1 MNAPQSRPGG
11 VRRARLRHSQCAGFA
26 SGPATPT
33 CPWHK
38 RHGRGAPFGVC
49 SMNGKWIATA
59 AMAIAMAASASADE
73 VASDSVLMQALRDEM
88 ARSMEEL
95 RLEDA
100 EKPYFLAYRVF
111 ENATSSATA
120 SLGGLLNVNNGF
132 NRQLV
137 VELRVGDYD
146 ADNTNFLSIRSP
158 SAMLPATA
166 ALSLDDD
173 YATLRRQIWLA
184 TDMAYK
190 RALDQLAGKR
200 AALQNKTQVEE
211 VADFTRQ
218 DPYQFDGW
226 TASTLDT
233 SRAPDLAVGTSA
245 AMQAM
250 PHLSRS
256 EVRVLTSFDRTWFVN
271 SEGSAFVRETPFIG
285 VYALAASQADDGA
298 ELQDG
303 VHVWIRDWREM
314 PDTSALA
321 EKIQAMTERLRE
333 RRQASVSERY
343 SGPVLFE
350 GQAAAELVTQVL
362 GPRLIALRL
371 PTSDSPQIE
380 QAMAQFRNPFLDKIG
395 GRILPRFLSVVS
407 DPTLEAHAGV
417 ALQGRQPV
425 DDDGVPTRRTTLV
438 ERGVLKTLLSTRMP
452 LAEVP
457 ESSGSRWRDS
467 PMPSNI
473 LLQPTRGMSADELKE
488 ELFLLAEDRGLD
500 HAIVVRRMGTRL
512 AKLGSGPGGF
522 FGPDASSGEPLIGV
536 FKVYP
541 DGTEERIRMA
551 SLSAFS
557 ESDFRDIVAVSDTT
571 TRHDTGYS
579 PVPSGLPAAS
589 GGGIWPISV
598 VTPALLF
605 EDVTVRRPPGN
616 IRKPPVTPHPLASR

>member
-1 MNAPQSRPGG
+1 M
-11 VRRARLRHSQCAGFA
+11 
-26 SGPATPT
+26 
-33 CPWHK
+33 K
-38 RHGRGAPFGVC
+38 
-49 SMNGKWIATA
+49 GKWIATA
-59 AMAIAMAASASADE
+59 AMAIAMVASASADE

-100 EKPYFLAYRVF
+100 EQPYFLAYRVF

-146 ADNTNFLSIRSP
+146 ADNTNFLSFRNP

-173 YATLRRQIWLA
+173 YDTLRRQIWLA

-200 AALQNKTQVEE
+200 AALQNKTQVEK
-211 VADFTRQ
+211 VADFTRE

-226 TASTLDT
+226 TATTLDT

-256 EVRVLTSFDRTWFVN
+256 EVRVLTAFDRTWFVN

-314 PDTSALA
+314 PDAPALT

-333 RRQASVSERY
+333 RRQAPVSERY

-395 GRILPRFLSVVS
+395 GRVLPRFLSVVS

-417 ALQGRQPV
+417 ALHGRQPV

-438 ERGVLKTLLSTRMP
+438 ERGTLRALLSTRMP

-536 FKVYP
+536 YKVYP
-541 DGTEERIRMA
+541 DGTEERLRMA

-579 PVPSGLPAAS
+579 PVPPGLPAAS

-616 IRKPPVTPHPLASR
+616 IRKPPVTPHPLASK